1 MRMDLENITLSEISQ
16 RKKILWYHLYVESLK
31 KYKWMYM
38 QNRNKFIDTENK
50 LVVTKEEREE
60 GKDKLGV

>member
-1 MRMDLENITLSEISQ
+1 
-16 RKKILWYHLYVESLK
+16 
-31 KYKWMYM
+31 MYM